1 MQRVQFYP
9 SSELFAILEKEAQC
23 KGVSISG
30 LVSDILN
37 EYYGLSKNV
46 SKSVTELTVIVL
58 KEVEDYISTLPKGEI
73 FDLKMASATYNDIPM
88 INGKKPQTIRASIGR
103 SFGAKLGQEPF
114 SNIRKATQ
122 DGKQIL
128 SVNNALMYEVF

>member
-9 SSELFAILEKEAQC
+9 SSKLFEILETEAQS
-23 KGVSISG
+23 KGVSVST

-46 SKSVTELTVIVL
+46 TKSVTELTVIVL

-88 INGKKPQTIRASIGR
+88 TNGKRPQAIRASIGR
-103 SFGAKLGQEPF
+103 SFGAKLGKGSF
-114 SNIRKATQ
+114 SNVRKATQ
-122 DGKQIL
+122 NGKQIL